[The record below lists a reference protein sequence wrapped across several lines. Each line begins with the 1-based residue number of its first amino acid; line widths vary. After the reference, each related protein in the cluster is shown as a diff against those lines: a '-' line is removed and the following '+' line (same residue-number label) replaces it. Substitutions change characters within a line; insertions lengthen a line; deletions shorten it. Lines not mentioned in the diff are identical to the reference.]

1 MQQKA
6 KQRTYLKA
14 DSIYKFLLELDDEL
28 DTLVLCKSNSIHL
41 MTSDQSLYEALGS
54 IDDKSKINFSKLVK
68 LLEVTELI
76 SYVQSTKMPRQILT
90 DKRVE
95 QIKEGIKNDR

>member
-28 DTLVLCKSNSIHL
+28 DTLVLCKSSSIHL
-41 MTSDQSLYEALGS
+41 ITSDQSLYEALGS